1 MSERP
6 LEGLAQPREVDEH
19 LHIIIDA
26 PETSGEALLN
36 EVAKLGLPNLVETTR
51 TELEISR
58 GEHIP
63 LRPLLVRPPIPG
75 RYTTRPGDRLSRREL
90 MGAVD
95 EWLAQTDGQTRFI
108 IQGGNRYVS
117 SYAAEVYDYTIPDI
131 KVMSVEK
138 APLSAQLLTILTAE
152 ERQSPV
158 DAEQLKEVIP
168 SLPTEVAAV
177 APSMSRA
184 ELLQVVANLNLQG
197 PFSPVTSDE
206 RLQGELS
213 DAVACIEEGIE
224 IPNQAAIS
232 ALMSGTVVAD
242 ALRRDEPIYFLDDL
256 FYRGRTLY
264 SLAILMA
271 ACGGDPMDMRLTT
284 LSSDIK
290 SAGLESPFHSILRG
304 GVLYPFENSIRTEQ
318 GYWQDVGTH
327 YTFTDMGAYWEHL
340 HSVVDPEQ
348 SWSRYSEWQA
358 AMEEWSDQH
367 LAESLNEL
375 DMSLVGPLLWL
386 SVYHRNFGLEL
397 DINRIVDQK
406 GYRIG
411 ACVPFAQ
418 LIDRFIS
425 QEEPVEARRQFK
437 DQIRG
442 ILSAIEAASTADP
455 GSYHSLVCMYS
466 ENQRALDYQGLDFMT
481 EQDVQH
487 IMLNEGENKA
497 GLLMAEVAQNIA
509 MQAFDAERPL
519 VVGVNGVDGSGKT
532 MLSAELH
539 RQLEAQGLP
548 VAIVHIDDFTPPHSR
563 RTASNDPIERYCNNT
578 FDIDT
583 LRKAVLAPLAA
594 RQLGSISLKH
604 ESPHDPSQVVEH
616 GYSFTGSP
624 SVVIVEGVFVFR
636 PELADYFDAKIFVDI
651 PLSEMRERA
660 IEHDVPRFGFG
671 VLKKYLSRYIPAQ
684 TRYLETVRPFDIADI
699 VIDNTDWH
707 NPYIVE
713 RGAANV
719 QQATA

>member
-6 LEGLAQPREVDEH
+6 AEVLPESQVGIEH
-19 LHIIIDA
+19 LRPVDL
-26 PETSGEALLN
+26 PEMPGGALLD
-36 EVAKLGLPNLVETTR
+36 EAVGLGLPNFVETVKTGL
-51 TELEISR
+51 ELST
-58 GEHIP
+58 GERIP
-63 LRPLLVRPPIPG
+63 SRPLLVRPPIPG

-95 EWLAQTDGQTRFI
+95 EWLIQTDGQTRFI

-158 DAEQLKEVIP
+158 GAEQLKEVIP
-168 SLPTEVAAV
+168 SLPTEVATV
-177 APSMSRA
+177 APLMSRA
-184 ELLQVVANLNLQG
+184 ELLQTVANLNLQG
-197 PFSPVTSDE
+197 PFNPVTSDE
-206 RLQGELS
+206 RLQEELS
-213 DAVACIEEGIE
+213 DAVACIEEGIV
-224 IPNQAAIS
+224 IPNHAAIS
-232 ALMSGTVVAD
+232 ALMSGTAVAD

-264 SLAILMA
+264 SLAILMT
-271 ACGGDPMDMRLTT
+271 ACGGDPTNMRLTT
-284 LSSDIK
+284 LSSDIN
-290 SAGLESPFHSILRG
+290 SVGLESPFHNVLRG

-327 YTFTDMGAYWEHL
+327 YIFTDMGAYWEHL

-348 SWSRYSEWQA
+348 SWSKYCEWQS

-367 LAESLNEL
+367 LAESLSEL

-386 SVYHRNFGLEL
+386 SAYHSNFGLDL

-406 GYRIG
+406 GYKIG

-442 ILSAIEAASTADP
+442 ILSSIEVAAEADP
-455 GSYHSLVCMYS
+455 SGYQSLVRMYS
-466 ENQRALDYQGLDFMT
+466 DNQLELDYQGLGFMT
-481 EQDVQH
+481 EQDVQP
-487 IMLNEGENKA
+487 IMLNEDENKA
-497 GLLMAEVAQNIA
+497 SLLMAEVAQNIA
-509 MQAFDAERPL
+509 MQAFDSDRPF

-539 RQLEAQGLP
+539 RQLEARGLP
-548 VAIVHIDDFTPPHSR
+548 VTVVHIDDFTQPHSR
-563 RTASNDPIERYCNNT
+563 RTASNDPVERYYNNT

-583 LRKAVLAPLAA
+583 LRSAVLTPLVA
-594 RQLGSISLKH
+594 RQLGSVLLRH

-616 GYSFTGSP
+616 IYSFTSNP

-636 PELADYFDAKIFVDI
+636 PELADYFDTKIFVDI

-660 IEHDVPRFGFG
+660 IERDVPRFGFG
-671 VLKKYLSRYIPAQ
+671 VLKKYLTRYIPAQ
-684 TRYLETVRPFDIADI
+684 TRYLEAVRPFDIADI
-699 VIDNTDWH
+699 VINNTDWH
-707 NPYIVE
+707 NPYVVE
-713 RGAANV
+713 RGAKDV
-719 QQATA
+719 QQTTA